1 MRICWDAVTKL
12 TFGVLVVGLLEVLD
26 DTLLAD
32 ELLDLALGFDVEG
45 VFVEQ
50 GDLVLALAL
59 GVLG

>member
-1 MRICWDAVTKL
+1 MRICWDAVRKL

-26 DTLLAD
+26 DALLAD